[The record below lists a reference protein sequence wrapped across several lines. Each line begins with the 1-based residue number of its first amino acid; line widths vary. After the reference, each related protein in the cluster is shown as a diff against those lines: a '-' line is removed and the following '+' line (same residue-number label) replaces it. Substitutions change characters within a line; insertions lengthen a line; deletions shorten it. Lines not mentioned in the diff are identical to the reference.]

1 MKVLTWNINRRNSD
15 RAFRHV
21 IEKEKPQIILL
32 QECFHPLTYFSEK
45 ELAKL
50 KGRFSWKPTRH
61 GWGNCIVT
69 PQSGLNEITVEHEF
83 AGRLQVAMTNLAK
96 IGKITI
102 ANLHVPIID
111 NYSRFNMAKMFEVI
125 SKHIK
130 NGNALI
136 CGDFNFGE
144 CFDKNG
150 ETQHR
155 DIFKKLLEKYRITDC
170 YRKFHKTFGQTYRPV
185 RKSKT
190 IFMLDYI
197 LVTNDLVD
205 QLKSC
210 RILDSERVRKMSDH
224 NPIVAV
230 FG

>member
-1 MKVLTWNINRRNSD
+1 MKTLTWNIHHRNND
-15 RAFRHV
+15 HAFRHA
-21 IEKEKPQIILL
+21 IQKEKAQIILL
-32 QECFHPLTYFSEK
+32 QECFHPLTHLSEK
-45 ELAKL
+45 EFAEL
-50 KGRFSWKPTRH
+50 KGRFSWKPTKN

-69 PQSGLNEITVEHEF
+69 PQSELHEIAIRHQF
-83 AGRLQVAMTNLAK
+83 KGRLQVATTNIPK

-102 ANLHVPIID
+102 ANLHVPITD
-111 NYSRFNMAKMFEVI
+111 GYSRLNMAKMFEII

-150 ETQHR
+150 ETEHR
-155 DIFKKLLEKYRITDC
+155 DIFKKLLEKYQITDC

-190 IFMLDYI
+190 KFMLDYI

-205 QLKSC
+205 RLKSC
-210 RILDSERVRKMSDH
+210 RILDGERVKKMSDH

-230 FG
+230 FQ